1 MLFNNNQNRKL
12 SENSS
17 AFLIDNL
24 LASKHPTS
32 LSTSSNGSDT
42 TNRSYLSPF
51 DKRYTN
57 FLENFSNFNNSL
69 TLTSPT
75 NSLAAT
81 SSSSIEDDSVYQQ
94 SSNNSLAQKY
104 PNLWSATF
112 TSNLQQQQQPNKTFN
127 FSINSSNFNLNT
139 SNSHEIIM
147 HHSSSTN
154 HTSNRS
160 NKCNTCGKSFS
171 TSSSLKTHSRIH
183 SGEKPFVCSLCG
195 KRFTARSNYCSH
207 RLTHTTDK
215 PHKCSKCIKSFS
227 TPGDLRVMFINAYNY
242 LTCFNSN

>member
-1 MLFNNNQNRKL
+1 MILNKKL

-24 LASKHPTS
+24 LASKPTS
-32 LSTSSNGSDT
+32 SFSSTGSDT
-42 TNRSYLSPF
+42 NSSLYLSPP

-69 TLTSPT
+69 TLASPT

-81 SSSSIEDDSVYQQ
+81 SSSSIDDDNMYQQ
-94 SSNNSLAQKY
+94 PNNNLAQKY
-104 PNLWSATF
+104 PNLWSATI
-112 TSNLQQQQQPNKTFN
+112 TNNIHQQHHPNKIFN
-127 FSINSSNFNLNT
+127 FTVNSSNFNLNT
-139 SNSHEIIM
+139 SKSQEIVM
-147 HHSSSTN
+147 HSSRN
-154 HTSNRS
+154 HLIKS
-160 NKCNTCGKSFS
+160 NKCNVCSKSFS

-183 SGEKPFVCSLCG
+183 SGEKPFMCGLCG

-215 PHKCSKCIKSFS
+215 PHKCTKCAKSFS
-227 TPGDLRVMFINAYNY
+227 TPGDLRVY
-242 LTCFNSN
+242 LVFLVIICLM